1 VKAAILEGLIL
12 FDKTFS
18 FRYIIV
24 MEKILEEIE
33 KFKQDHPDIAKAM
46 EIFEMGMEDYQ
57 RAYRFLHEPKTYT
70 SNTTFPT
77 DSESE

>member
-1 VKAAILEGLIL
+1 
-12 FDKTFS
+12 
-18 FRYIIV
+18 

-46 EIFEMGMEDYQ
+46 EIFEMGMEDYE